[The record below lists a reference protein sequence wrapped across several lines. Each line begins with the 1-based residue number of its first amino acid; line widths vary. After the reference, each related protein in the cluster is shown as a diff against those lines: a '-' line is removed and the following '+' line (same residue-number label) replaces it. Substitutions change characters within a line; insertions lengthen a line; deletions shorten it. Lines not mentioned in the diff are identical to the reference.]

1 MPSPMLGLTRTIK
14 YNLFSFTE
22 FGSNLTRPRGYFV
35 QLFPC
40 NSQWVILPSKPDISL
55 TRFIESVAPTTPSI
69 SISDAIPRAEA
80 ALNGKYNNHPPTL
93 EYFAKA
99 DGTAVLA
106 HVIQIEND
114 TLGTWFEAFVDAHSG
129 DLVSV
134 TDFVARASVRRFL
147 VLYLWQF

>member
-1 MPSPMLGLTRTIK
+1 
-14 YNLFSFTE
+14 
-22 FGSNLTRPRGYFV
+22 
-35 QLFPC
+35 
-40 NSQWVILPSKPDISL
+40 LPSKPDISL

-99 DGTAVLA
+99 DGTAVLT
-106 HVIQIEND
+106 HVIQVEND

-134 TDFVARASVRRFL
+134 TDFVAKASVCRFL
-147 VLYLWQF
+147 VLYLWQFLSWNWECFRRTMSNLPLTVPRVADGERDPP